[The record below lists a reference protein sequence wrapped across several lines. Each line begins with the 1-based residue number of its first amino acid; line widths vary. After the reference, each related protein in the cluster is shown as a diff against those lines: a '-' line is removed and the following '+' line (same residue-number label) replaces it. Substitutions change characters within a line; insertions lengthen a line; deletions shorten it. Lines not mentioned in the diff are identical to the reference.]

1 MDVRARRSLMLVWVA
16 IVLVGVI
23 APAVA
28 PARPSSLRFVTGG
41 LSCSGGVC
49 ALATGT
55 VGASYGQNIAITGAS
70 SSSMP
75 VFTVVSGSL
84 PPGLSMSST
93 AGCCGNVIGGT
104 PTQAGTFTFTVQ
116 VRDSAG
122 HTASQA
128 FSIAVSAAS
137 GLRFLTDGLSC
148 SGGVCALASGNV
160 GASYGQNIAID
171 GASSQFGLPVFTI
184 VSGSLPPGLFMPST
198 YGCCGD
204 AIGGTPTQAGAF
216 TFTVEVSDVAGHT
229 ATQAFS
235 IAISPPAPL
244 QFTFPAT
251 CCNAGTLAQSYLQN
265 FFISGGV
272 GPYSASIAAGAL
284 PPGLALSAAPPISI
298 TGTPTTAGTFTFTV
312 KVTDSRGAQATME
325 GSITVT

>member
-1 MDVRARRSLMLVWVA
+1 MLVSVA

-23 APAVA
+23 APAVTT
-28 PARPSSLRFVTGG
+28 ARPSSLRFVTGG

-49 ALATGT
+49 ALASGT
-55 VGASYGQNIAITGAS
+55 VGGSYGQNIAIAGAS
-70 SSSMP
+70 SSSLP
-75 VFTVVSGSL
+75 VFTVASGTL
-84 PPGLSMSST
+84 PPGLSMPST
-93 AGCCGNVIGGT
+93 SGCCGDAIGGT

-116 VRDSAG
+116 VRDSTG
-122 HTASQA
+122 HTATQA
-128 FSIAVSAAS
+128 FSIAISAPAS
-137 GLRFLTDGLSC
+137 SLRFLTDGLSC

-184 VSGSLPPGLFMPST
+184 VSGSLPPGLFMPTT

-204 AIGGTPTQAGAF
+204 AIGGTPTHAGAF
-216 TFTVEVSDVAGHT
+216 TFTVQVRDVAGHT
-229 ATQAFS
+229 ATQVFS
-235 IAISPPAPL
+235 IVISPPAPL

-251 CCNAGTLAQSYLQN
+251 CCNAGTVGQSYLQN

-284 PPGLALSAAPPISI
+284 PPGLTLSAAPPISI
-298 TGTPTTAGTFTFTV
+298 TGTPTTAGTFAFTV

-325 GSITVT
+325 GSITVS